1 VKRPLLWIAAVLNL
15 AVWFLV
21 GQPGRSTSAVPQQA
35 AAPGSFVQYVPGTKF
50 EQERGTSP
58 AVISS
63 GGKTVWLSGVSA
75 LTDSNG
81 KSLLGDFDGQA
92 KEVFAQIDRTLKRA
106 GGSIQ
111 DVVVWTVYMNDD
123 RYGQQFGKI
132 RHDMFPNANFPGSAR
147 IVVSNF
153 ERPGILIEVQAVAV
167 IADRRI
173 NRPAAAAATQA
184 PGPLSVQYLDGPPE
198 QQNRGNSAAV
208 VTQGGKTIWLSGMT
222 GGGASG
228 GTFESKARAAFETIQ
243 KTLAE
248 NGASLKDL
256 VSLKVFIKA
265 APVNSNDFAKVM
277 RDLFPDGKYPAST
290 VVTVS
295 YSPELIEIQGVAV
308 VAS

>member
-1 VKRPLLWIAAVLNL
+1 MGAVLSRGLPPASL
-15 AVWFLV
+15 AWLVWGLGACLYLLAFYQRV
-21 GQPGRSTSAVPQQA
+21 A
-35 AAPGSFVQYVPGTKF
+35 
-50 EQERGTSP
+50 P
-58 AVISS
+58 AVI
-63 GGKTVWLSGVSA
+63 
-75 LTDSNG
+75 
-81 KSLLGDFDGQA
+81 
-92 KEVFAQIDRTLKRA
+92 
-106 GGSIQ
+106 
-111 DVVVWTVYMNDD
+111 
-123 RYGQQFGKI
+123 
-132 RHDMFPNANFPGSAR
+132 
-147 IVVSNF
+147 
-153 ERPGILIEVQAVAV
+153 
-167 IADRRI
+167 
-173 NRPAAAAATQA
+173 
-184 PGPLSVQYLDGPPE
+184 
-198 QQNRGNSAAV
+198 
-208 VTQGGKTIWLSGMT
+208 TQGGKTIWLSGMT